1 MDSQLKEHEYT
12 FGTGK
17 TIYIRYHIYNTY
29 LKYFNVSQ
37 LKLNGRPH
45 PAIDGATTT
54 TLVKELRPAVKML
67 LNDFY
72 SFERRSVYSNNTL
85 SPLCRF
91 PGCQDQ
97 VEDVQHILHCPSTAP
112 VRTTLINQLREII
125 SSSPSNVDLDLVFQN
140 EEVSTQ
146 FLLDCS
152 SDNLVVGQ
160 RVL

>member
-1 MDSQLKEHEYT
+1 MVPIQQLKE
-12 FGTGK
+12 
-17 TIYIRYHIYNTY
+17 
-29 LKYFNVSQ
+29 
-37 LKLNGRPH
+37 P
-45 PAIDGATTT
+45 PPPC
-54 TLVKELRPAVKML
+54 KELRPAIKML

-72 SFERRSVYSNNTL
+72 SFERRAAYSNNTL
-85 SPLCRF
+85 SPHCRF

-112 VRTTLINQLREII
+112 VRTTLINQLREVI

-160 RVL
+160 RVLKDDPLLSDIFIINRRIINATHCERLKLLSKLTKNLHS